1 MTIDSIEVYDNAA
14 AELVARY
21 RDSALQIAKSRVA
34 QFEGAGDWKMHR
46 RSLMVLT
53 PLETMMEQPR

>member
-1 MTIDSIEVYDNAA
+1 MTDSVEVYETAA
-14 AELVARY
+14 AELIARY
-21 RDSALQIAKSRVA
+21 RDSALQIAQSRVA

-53 PLETMMEQPR
+53 AVERLMEPQR

>member
-1 MTIDSIEVYDNAA
+1 MIDTVEAYDTAA

-21 RDSALQIAKSRVA
+21 RDSALQIAKSRVK
-34 QFEGAGDWKMHR
+34 QFEGEGDWKMHR

-53 PLETMMEQPR
+53 AVERLMEQPR

>member
-1 MTIDSIEVYDNAA
+1 MMDNVESYENAA

-21 RDSALQIAKSRVA
+21 RNSALQIAKSRVA

-53 PLETMMEQPR
+53 AVERLIELPQ